1 MTLGEFEF
9 DDLWTNSHP
18 EDGRSNI
25 ITIITIIMIMIIIM
39 TRIIT
44 RTHKKS

>member
-18 EDGRSNI
+18 EDGRFN
-25 ITIITIIMIMIIIM
+25 IITIIMIIITIF

>member
-25 ITIITIIMIMIIIM
+25 ITIIMIMIIII

-44 RTHKKS
+44 RAHKRS

>member
-25 ITIITIIMIMIIIM
+25 ITMIIIMIIII